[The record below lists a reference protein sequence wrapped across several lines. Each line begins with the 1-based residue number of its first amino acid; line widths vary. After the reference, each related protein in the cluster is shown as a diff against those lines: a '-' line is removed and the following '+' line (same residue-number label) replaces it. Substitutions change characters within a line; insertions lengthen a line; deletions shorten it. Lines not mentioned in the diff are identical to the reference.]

1 MKYGMRLTCAILLL
15 LVFLDGRAEMA
26 ALSSGTGDAEV
37 APREDNAGTR
47 VKRTVCRFSTCPAGN
62 LADRL
67 SGGGRGTSPPGSTG
81 SGGYGRM
88 K

>member
-1 MKYGMRLTCAILLL
+1 MKYGMRLICAILLL
-15 LVFLDGRAEMA
+15 LVFLAGRAELA
-26 ALSSGTGDAEV
+26 VLSPSTGDAEV
-37 APREDNAGTR
+37 APKEDNGGTR
-47 VKRTVCRFSTCPAGN
+47 VKRTVCRFSTCTAGN

-81 SGGYGRM
+81 SGGYGRR